1 MSEFV
6 TVTTVDD
13 LDSGEGRT
21 VEVAGE
27 RIALFNVDGEFHA
40 IDDICTHRGGSLG
53 SGQLSGTEVICP
65 MHRATFDVTT
75 GEVTRQPA
83 LSAVDTYE
91 VRVADS
97 EVQVAV
103 E

>member
-1 MSEFV
+1 M
-6 TVTTVDD
+6 TVDELTPGEGTTVEME
-13 LDSGEGRT
+13 GEK
-21 VEVAGE
+21 
-27 RIALFNVDGEFHA
+27 IALFNVDGDFYA
-40 IDDICTHRGGSLG
+40 IDDVCTHRGGSL
-53 SGQLSGTEVICP
+53 SRGQLSGTEIICP

-83 LSAVDTYE
+83 LSGVDTYE